1 MLLLCVVTTFLD
13 TIKNCN
19 FQKRKSK
26 RKVLLKAFRDNLF
39 IRVKK
44 LNKGTNILSFTNFKR
59 YKSKKLSNVNTNT
72 IIRRYRRRRLTFTSY
87 RLLLKLRVTTK
98 YASLQ
103 LACTARVPFQPQNF
117 LTSKKQL
124 KGPTLFNFT
133 GKAISNAISKAICKN
148 RSKTQLKTRQQMRPK
163 TIACLKLK
171 PLPNF
176 LRFRRLKLIQ
186 HILYKRYYKILR
198 KRILKKNKLLRERRA
213 ATKKPNLQV
222 TKKPNLQVTKKPNLQ
237 VTKKWVTEKPNLQ
250 VTKKWVTKKF
260 NLQVTKKLNLQ
271 VTKNKHRIRLKARLA
286 RIVITKIRRRRY
298 ARRLK
303 YLRDYL
309 CNKTNVKLNTKLN
322 FKLNTKL
329 TTRFIIKPNSKKLDS
344 KKLDSKKPT
353 KAHTRVYPAKYRL
366 KVTTKLRNNY
376 TKLKLLFSFNTL
388 CVPFKLFS
396 KSKLFKRSTHK
407 QGYRFSFIK
416 QRVSSTLII
425 KPTSVTVKPCLFNN
439 LTKHNVFTP
448 TYFSKKFT
456 RLTSIYTT
464 HGSSFID
471 YKGGLALNNKF
482 SFRGKLYQSSFL
494 IKKKFYSF
502 LKINEYKKHIFDRR
516 KKFLISKVLKLLN
529 THHGRFNSINFFVN
543 SNMRFLKKSQCIN
556 NVPYV
561 TSPEDYIHSVHN
573 KLSEL
578 SSTITYRELHIPR
591 VRFKPGYQRL
601 WRNFRL
607 ALADLVNFRYT
618 YQRQLTRY
626 LIKFS
631 RKLTQNYY
639 SFNENDVTRVV
650 IYTRLIP
657 DEATFNLFHTNNL
670 IFLNNK
676 LLHDSKSFI
685 YKNDFLQLEITNWY
699 YIFSR
704 WLISVTQK
712 RNLRFKTLVFKKSL
726 ASRYSAMKQVK
737 QKSNHT
743 PSWIT
748 TVRYDFADI
757 KPFLEV
763 DFFTLSAFCVY
774 DYNVFTY
781 YSPDDIRTVRFS
793 IYRLYNWKYVN

>member
-13 TIKNCN
+13 TIKNYN

-26 RKVLLKAFRDNLF
+26 RKVLLKAFKDNLF
-39 IRVKK
+39 TRVKK
-44 LNKGTNILSFTNFKR
+44 LNKETNILSFTNFKR
-59 YKSKKLSNVNTNT
+59 YKSKRLSNVNVNT
-72 IIRRYRRRRLTFTSY
+72 IIRRYRRKRPTFTSY
-87 RLLLKLRVTTK
+87 KLLLKLRTTTNRT
-98 YASLQ
+98 SLL
-103 LACTARVPFQPQNF
+103 LACVSRAPLQSQNF
-117 LTSKKQL
+117 LISKKQL
-124 KGPTLFNFT
+124 KRPILFNFT
-133 GKAISNAISKAICKN
+133 CKAFPNAIAKATRKN
-148 RSKTQLKTRQQMRPK
+148 RWKTQLKTRQQTRPK
-163 TIACLKLK
+163 TIACFKLK
-171 PLPNF
+171 PLPKF
-176 LRFRRLKLIQ
+176 LRFRRLKLVQ
-186 HILYKRYYKILR
+186 HILHKRYYKILR
-198 KRILKKNKLLRERRA
+198 KRILRKKKLLDKRRA
-213 ATKKPNLQV
+213 AAKKSSLRV
-222 TKKPNLQVTKKPNLQ
+222 AKKSSLRVAKKSSLR
-237 VTKKWVTEKPNLQ
+237 VAKKSSLRVA
-250 VTKKWVTKKF
+250 
-260 NLQVTKKLNLQ
+260 
-271 VTKNKHRIRLKARLA
+271 KNKHRIRLKARLT

-298 ARRLK
+298 VRRLK
-303 YLRDYL
+303 GLRDYL
-309 CNKTNVKLNTKLN
+309 CSKANMKLNTKLN

-329 TTRFIIKPNSKKLDS
+329 TTRFITKPNSKKSNS
-344 KKLDSKKPT
+344 KKSNSKKSNSKKSNSKKSLRARINVHST
-353 KAHTRVYPAKYRL
+353 KYRL
-366 KVTTKLRNNY
+366 NATAKLKNNY
-376 TKLKLLFSFNTL
+376 TKLKLLFNFNTL
-388 CVPFKLFS
+388 CIPFKLFC
-396 KSKLFKRSTHK
+396 KSKLFKRSAYK
-407 QGYRFSFIK
+407 QNRRFSFIT
-416 QRVSSTLII
+416 QQAGNTLVI
-425 KPTSVTVKPCLFNN
+425 KPIQGILKSWLFNN
-439 LTKHNVFTP
+439 LVKHNVLTS

-456 RLTSIYTT
+456 KLTSIYTT
-464 HGSSFID
+464 HGCSFIN
-471 YKGGLALNNKF
+471 YKGGLVLNNKF
-482 SFRGKLYQSSFL
+482 SFRGKLHQSSFL

-502 LKINEYKKHIFDRR
+502 LKINEYKKYIFDSR
-516 KKFLISKVLKLLN
+516 KKFLISKILKLLN
-529 THHGRFNSINFFVN
+529 THHGKFNSINFFVN
-543 SNMRFLKKSQCIN
+543 SNMRFLKKSKYVN

-561 TSPEDYIHSVHN
+561 TSPEDYIHSTHN

-578 SSTITYRELHIPR
+578 NSTVTYRELHMPR

-631 RKLTQNYY
+631 RKLTQSYY

-670 IFLNNK
+670 IFLNNR
-676 LLHDSKSFI
+676 LLHDPKSFI

-704 WLISVTQK
+704 WLISATQK

-748 TVRYDFADI
+748 TVRHDFADI

-763 DFFTLSAFCVY
+763 DFFTLSAFCIY
-774 DYNVFTY
+774 DYNIFTY

>member
-13 TIKNCN
+13 TIKNYN

-26 RKVLLKAFRDNLF
+26 RKVLLKAFKDNLF
-39 IRVKK
+39 TRVKK
-44 LNKGTNILSFTNFKR
+44 LNKETNILSFTNFKR
-59 YKSKKLSNVNTNT
+59 YKSKRLSNVNVNT
-72 IIRRYRRRRLTFTSY
+72 IIRRYRRKRPTFTSY
-87 RLLLKLRVTTK
+87 KLLLKLRTTTNRT
-98 YASLQ
+98 SLL
-103 LACTARVPFQPQNF
+103 LACVSRAPLQSQNF
-117 LTSKKQL
+117 LISKKQL
-124 KGPTLFNFT
+124 KRPILFNFT
-133 GKAISNAISKAICKN
+133 CKAFPNAIAKATRKN
-148 RSKTQLKTRQQMRPK
+148 RWKTQLKTRQQTRPK
-163 TIACLKLK
+163 TIACFKLK
-171 PLPNF
+171 PLPKF
-176 LRFRRLKLIQ
+176 LRFRRLKLVQ
-186 HILYKRYYKILR
+186 HILHKRYYKILR
-198 KRILKKNKLLRERRA
+198 KRILRKKKLLDKRRA
-213 ATKKPNLQV
+213 AAKKSSLRV
-222 TKKPNLQVTKKPNLQ
+222 AKKSSLRVAKKSSLR
-237 VTKKWVTEKPNLQ
+237 VAKKSSLRVA
-250 VTKKWVTKKF
+250 KKSSLRVA
-260 NLQVTKKLNLQ
+260 
-271 VTKNKHRIRLKARLA
+271 KNKHRIRLKARLT

-298 ARRLK
+298 VRRLK
-303 YLRDYL
+303 GLRDYL
-309 CNKTNVKLNTKLN
+309 CSKANMKLNTKLN

-329 TTRFIIKPNSKKLDS
+329 TTRFITKPNSKKSNS
-344 KKLDSKKPT
+344 KKSNSKKSNSKKSLRARINVHST
-353 KAHTRVYPAKYRL
+353 KYRL
-366 KVTTKLRNNY
+366 NATAKLKNNY
-376 TKLKLLFSFNTL
+376 TKLKLLFNFNTL
-388 CVPFKLFS
+388 CIPFKLFC
-396 KSKLFKRSTHK
+396 KSKLFKRSAYK
-407 QGYRFSFIK
+407 QNRCFSFIT
-416 QRVSSTLII
+416 QQAGNTLVI
-425 KPTSVTVKPCLFNN
+425 KPIQGILKSWLFNN
-439 LTKHNVFTP
+439 LVKHNVLTS

-456 RLTSIYTT
+456 KLTSIYTT
-464 HGSSFID
+464 HGCSFIN
-471 YKGGLALNNKF
+471 YKGGLVLNNKF
-482 SFRGKLYQSSFL
+482 SFRGKLHQSSFL

-502 LKINEYKKHIFDRR
+502 LKINEYKKYIFDSR
-516 KKFLISKVLKLLN
+516 KKFLISKILKLLN
-529 THHGRFNSINFFVN
+529 THHGKFNSINFFVN
-543 SNMRFLKKSQCIN
+543 SNMRFLKKSKCVN

-561 TSPEDYIHSVHN
+561 TSPEDYIHSTHN

-578 SSTITYRELHIPR
+578 NSTVTYRELHMPR

-631 RKLTQNYY
+631 RKLTQSYY

-670 IFLNNK
+670 IFLNNR
-676 LLHDSKSFI
+676 LLHDPKSFI

-704 WLISVTQK
+704 WLISATQK

-748 TVRYDFADI
+748 TVRHDFADI

-763 DFFTLSAFCVY
+763 DFFTLSAFCIY
-774 DYNVFTY
+774 DYNIFTY

>member
-1 MLLLCVVTTFLD
+1 LLLLCVVTTFLD
-13 TIKNCN
+13 TIKNYN

-26 RKVLLKAFRDNLF
+26 RKVLLKAFKDNLF
-39 IRVKK
+39 TRVKK
-44 LNKGTNILSFTNFKR
+44 LNKETNILSFTNFKR
-59 YKSKKLSNVNTNT
+59 YKSKRLSNVNVNT
-72 IIRRYRRRRLTFTSY
+72 IIRRYRRKRPTFTSY
-87 RLLLKLRVTTK
+87 KLLLKLRTTTNRT
-98 YASLQ
+98 SLL
-103 LACTARVPFQPQNF
+103 LACVSRAPLQSQNF
-117 LTSKKQL
+117 LISKKQL
-124 KGPTLFNFT
+124 KRPILFNFT
-133 GKAISNAISKAICKN
+133 CKAFPNAIAKATRKN
-148 RSKTQLKTRQQMRPK
+148 RWKTQLKTRQQTRPK
-163 TIACLKLK
+163 TIACFKLK
-171 PLPNF
+171 PLPKF
-176 LRFRRLKLIQ
+176 LRFRRLKLVQ
-186 HILYKRYYKILR
+186 HILHKRYYKILR
-198 KRILKKNKLLRERRA
+198 KRILRKKKLLDKRRA
-213 ATKKPNLQV
+213 AAKKSSLRV
-222 TKKPNLQVTKKPNLQ
+222 AKKSSLRVAKKSSLR
-237 VTKKWVTEKPNLQ
+237 VAKKSSLRVA
-250 VTKKWVTKKF
+250 KKSSLRVA
-260 NLQVTKKLNLQ
+260 
-271 VTKNKHRIRLKARLA
+271 KNKHRIRLKARLT

-298 ARRLK
+298 VRRLK
-303 YLRDYL
+303 GLRDYL
-309 CNKTNVKLNTKLN
+309 CSKANMKLNTKLN

-329 TTRFIIKPNSKKLDS
+329 TTRFITKPNSKKSNS
-344 KKLDSKKPT
+344 KKSNSKKSNSKKSLRARINVHST
-353 KAHTRVYPAKYRL
+353 KYRL
-366 KVTTKLRNNY
+366 NATAKLKNNY
-376 TKLKLLFSFNTL
+376 TKLKLLFNFNTL
-388 CVPFKLFS
+388 CIPFKLFC
-396 KSKLFKRSTHK
+396 KSKLFKRSAYK
-407 QGYRFSFIK
+407 QNRRFSFIT
-416 QRVSSTLII
+416 QQAGNTLVI
-425 KPTSVTVKPCLFNN
+425 KPIQGILKSWLFNN
-439 LTKHNVFTP
+439 LVKHNVLTS

-456 RLTSIYTT
+456 KLTSIYTT
-464 HGSSFID
+464 HGCSFIN
-471 YKGGLALNNKF
+471 YKGGLVLNNKF
-482 SFRGKLYQSSFL
+482 SFRGKLHQSSFL

-502 LKINEYKKHIFDRR
+502 LKINEYKKYIFDSR
-516 KKFLISKVLKLLN
+516 KKFLISKILKLLN
-529 THHGRFNSINFFVN
+529 THHGKFNSINFFVN
-543 SNMRFLKKSQCIN
+543 SNMRFLKKSKCVN

-561 TSPEDYIHSVHN
+561 TSPEDYIHSTHN

-578 SSTITYRELHIPR
+578 NSTVTYRELHMPR

-631 RKLTQNYY
+631 RKLTQSYY

-670 IFLNNK
+670 IFLNNR
-676 LLHDSKSFI
+676 LLHDPKSFI

-704 WLISVTQK
+704 WLISATQK

-748 TVRYDFADI
+748 TVRHDFADI

-763 DFFTLSAFCVY
+763 DFFTLSAFCIY
-774 DYNVFTY
+774 DYNIFTY

>member
-13 TIKNCN
+13 TIKNYN

-26 RKVLLKAFRDNLF
+26 RKVLLKAFKDNLF
-39 IRVKK
+39 TRVKK
-44 LNKGTNILSFTNFKR
+44 LNKETNILSFTNFKR
-59 YKSKKLSNVNTNT
+59 YKSKRLSNVNVNT
-72 IIRRYRRRRLTFTSY
+72 IIRRYRRKRPTFTSY
-87 RLLLKLRVTTK
+87 KLLLKLRTTTNRT
-98 YASLQ
+98 SLL
-103 LACTARVPFQPQNF
+103 LACVSRAPLQSQNF
-117 LTSKKQL
+117 LISKKQL
-124 KGPTLFNFT
+124 KRPILFNFT
-133 GKAISNAISKAICKN
+133 CKAFPNAIAKATRKN
-148 RSKTQLKTRQQMRPK
+148 RWKTQLKTRQQTRPK
-163 TIACLKLK
+163 TIACFKLK
-171 PLPNF
+171 PLPKF
-176 LRFRRLKLIQ
+176 LRFRRLKLVQ
-186 HILYKRYYKILR
+186 HILHKRYYKILR
-198 KRILKKNKLLRERRA
+198 KRILRKKKLLDKRRA
-213 ATKKPNLQV
+213 AAKKSSLRV
-222 TKKPNLQVTKKPNLQ
+222 AKKSSLRVAKKSSLR
-237 VTKKWVTEKPNLQ
+237 VAKKSSLRVA
-250 VTKKWVTKKF
+250 
-260 NLQVTKKLNLQ
+260 
-271 VTKNKHRIRLKARLA
+271 KNKHRIRLKARLT

-298 ARRLK
+298 VRRLK
-303 YLRDYL
+303 GLRDYL
-309 CNKTNVKLNTKLN
+309 CSKANMKLNTKLN

-329 TTRFIIKPNSKKLDS
+329 TTRFITKPNSKKSNS
-344 KKLDSKKPT
+344 KKSNSKKSNSKKSLRARINVHST
-353 KAHTRVYPAKYRL
+353 KYRL
-366 KVTTKLRNNY
+366 NATAKLKNNY
-376 TKLKLLFSFNTL
+376 TKLKLLFNFNTL
-388 CVPFKLFS
+388 CIPFKLFC
-396 KSKLFKRSTHK
+396 KSKLFKRSAYK
-407 QGYRFSFIK
+407 QNRCFSFIT
-416 QRVSSTLII
+416 QQAGNTLVI
-425 KPTSVTVKPCLFNN
+425 KPIQGILKSWLFNN
-439 LTKHNVFTP
+439 LVKHNVLTS

-456 RLTSIYTT
+456 KLTSIYTT
-464 HGSSFID
+464 HGCSFIN
-471 YKGGLALNNKF
+471 YKGGLVLNNKF
-482 SFRGKLYQSSFL
+482 SFRGKLHQSSFL

-502 LKINEYKKHIFDRR
+502 LKINEYKKYIFDSR
-516 KKFLISKVLKLLN
+516 KKFLISKILKLLN
-529 THHGRFNSINFFVN
+529 THHGKFNSINFFVN
-543 SNMRFLKKSQCIN
+543 SNMRFLKKSKCVN

-561 TSPEDYIHSVHN
+561 TSPEDYIHSTHN

-578 SSTITYRELHIPR
+578 NSTVTYRELHMPR

-631 RKLTQNYY
+631 RKLTQSYY

-670 IFLNNK
+670 IFLNNR
-676 LLHDSKSFI
+676 LLHDPKSFI

-704 WLISVTQK
+704 WLISATQK

-748 TVRYDFADI
+748 TVRHDFADI

-763 DFFTLSAFCVY
+763 DFFTLSAFCIY
-774 DYNVFTY
+774 DYNIFTY

>member
-13 TIKNCN
+13 TIKNYN

-26 RKVLLKAFRDNLF
+26 RKVLLKAFKDNLF
-39 IRVKK
+39 TRVKK
-44 LNKGTNILSFTNFKR
+44 LNKETNILSFTNFKR
-59 YKSKKLSNVNTNT
+59 YKSKRLSNVNVNT
-72 IIRRYRRRRLTFTSY
+72 IIRRYRRKRPTFTSY
-87 RLLLKLRVTTK
+87 KLLLKLRTTTNRT
-98 YASLQ
+98 SLL
-103 LACTARVPFQPQNF
+103 LACVSRAPLQSQNF
-117 LTSKKQL
+117 LISKKQL
-124 KGPTLFNFT
+124 KRPILFNFT
-133 GKAISNAISKAICKN
+133 CKAFPNAIAKATRKN
-148 RSKTQLKTRQQMRPK
+148 RWKTQLKTRQQTRPK
-163 TIACLKLK
+163 TIACFKLK
-171 PLPNF
+171 PLPKF
-176 LRFRRLKLIQ
+176 LRFRRLKLVQ
-186 HILYKRYYKILR
+186 HILHKRYYKILR
-198 KRILKKNKLLRERRA
+198 KRILRKKKLLDKRRA
-213 ATKKPNLQV
+213 AAKKSSLRV
-222 TKKPNLQVTKKPNLQ
+222 AKKSSLRVAKKSSLR
-237 VTKKWVTEKPNLQ
+237 VAKKSSLRVA
-250 VTKKWVTKKF
+250 KKSSLRVA
-260 NLQVTKKLNLQ
+260 
-271 VTKNKHRIRLKARLA
+271 KNKHRIRLKARLT

-298 ARRLK
+298 VRRLK
-303 YLRDYL
+303 GLRDYL
-309 CNKTNVKLNTKLN
+309 CSKANMKLNTKLN

-329 TTRFIIKPNSKKLDS
+329 TTRFITKPNSKKSNS
-344 KKLDSKKPT
+344 KKSNSKKSNSKKSLRARINVHST
-353 KAHTRVYPAKYRL
+353 KYRL
-366 KVTTKLRNNY
+366 NATAKLKNNY
-376 TKLKLLFSFNTL
+376 TKLKLLFNFNTL
-388 CVPFKLFS
+388 CIPFKLFC
-396 KSKLFKRSTHK
+396 KSKLFKRSAYK
-407 QGYRFSFIK
+407 QNRRFSFIT
-416 QRVSSTLII
+416 QQAGNTLVI
-425 KPTSVTVKPCLFNN
+425 KPIQGILKSWLFNN
-439 LTKHNVFTP
+439 LVKHNVLTS

-456 RLTSIYTT
+456 KLTSIYTT
-464 HGSSFID
+464 HGCSFIN
-471 YKGGLALNNKF
+471 YKGGLVLNNKF
-482 SFRGKLYQSSFL
+482 SFRGKLHQSSFL

-502 LKINEYKKHIFDRR
+502 LKINEYKKYIFDSR
-516 KKFLISKVLKLLN
+516 KKFLISKILKLLN
-529 THHGRFNSINFFVN
+529 THHGKFNSINFFVN
-543 SNMRFLKKSQCIN
+543 SNMRFLKKSKCVN

-561 TSPEDYIHSVHN
+561 TSPEDYIHSTHN

-578 SSTITYRELHIPR
+578 NSTVTYRELHMPR

-631 RKLTQNYY
+631 RKLTQSYY

-670 IFLNNK
+670 IFLNNR
-676 LLHDSKSFI
+676 LLHDPKSFI

-704 WLISVTQK
+704 WLISATQK

-748 TVRYDFADI
+748 TVRHDFADI

-763 DFFTLSAFCVY
+763 DFFTLSAFCIY
-774 DYNVFTY
+774 DYNIFTY

>member
-1 MLLLCVVTTFLD
+1 MLLCVVTTFLD
-13 TIKNCN
+13 TIKNYN

-26 RKVLLKAFRDNLF
+26 RKVLLKAFKDNLF
-39 IRVKK
+39 TRVKK
-44 LNKGTNILSFTNFKR
+44 LNKETNILSFTNFKR
-59 YKSKKLSNVNTNT
+59 YKSKRLSNVNVNT
-72 IIRRYRRRRLTFTSY
+72 IIRRYRRKRPTFTSY
-87 RLLLKLRVTTK
+87 KLLLKLRTTTNRT
-98 YASLQ
+98 SLL
-103 LACTARVPFQPQNF
+103 LACVSRAPLQSQNF
-117 LTSKKQL
+117 LISKKQL
-124 KGPTLFNFT
+124 KRPILFNFT
-133 GKAISNAISKAICKN
+133 CKAFPNAIAKATRKN
-148 RSKTQLKTRQQMRPK
+148 RWKTQLKTRQQTRPK
-163 TIACLKLK
+163 TIACFKLK
-171 PLPNF
+171 PLPKF
-176 LRFRRLKLIQ
+176 LRFRRLKLVQ
-186 HILYKRYYKILR
+186 HILHKRYYKILR
-198 KRILKKNKLLRERRA
+198 KRILRKKKLLDKRRA
-213 ATKKPNLQV
+213 AAKKSSLRV
-222 TKKPNLQVTKKPNLQ
+222 AKKSSLRVAKKSSLR
-237 VTKKWVTEKPNLQ
+237 VA
-250 VTKKWVTKKF
+250 
-260 NLQVTKKLNLQ
+260 
-271 VTKNKHRIRLKARLA
+271 KNKHRIRLKARLT

-298 ARRLK
+298 VRRLK
-303 YLRDYL
+303 GLRDYL
-309 CNKTNVKLNTKLN
+309 CSKANMKLNTKLN

-329 TTRFIIKPNSKKLDS
+329 TTRFITKPNSKKSNS
-344 KKLDSKKPT
+344 KKSNSKKSNSKKSLRARINVHST
-353 KAHTRVYPAKYRL
+353 KYRL
-366 KVTTKLRNNY
+366 NATAKLKNNY
-376 TKLKLLFSFNTL
+376 TKLKLLFNFNTL
-388 CVPFKLFS
+388 CIPFKLFC
-396 KSKLFKRSTHK
+396 KSKLFKRSAYK
-407 QGYRFSFIK
+407 QNRRFSFIT
-416 QRVSSTLII
+416 QQAGNTLVI
-425 KPTSVTVKPCLFNN
+425 KPIQGILKSWLFNN
-439 LTKHNVFTP
+439 LVKHNVLTS

-456 RLTSIYTT
+456 KLTSIYTT
-464 HGSSFID
+464 HGCSFIN
-471 YKGGLALNNKF
+471 YKGGLVLNNKF
-482 SFRGKLYQSSFL
+482 SFRGKLHQSSFL

-502 LKINEYKKHIFDRR
+502 LKINEYKKYIFDSR
-516 KKFLISKVLKLLN
+516 KKFLISKILKLLN
-529 THHGRFNSINFFVN
+529 THHGKFNSINFFVN
-543 SNMRFLKKSQCIN
+543 SNMRFLKKSKCVN

-561 TSPEDYIHSVHN
+561 TSPEDYIHSTHN

-578 SSTITYRELHIPR
+578 NSTVTYRELHMPR

-631 RKLTQNYY
+631 RKLTQSYY

-670 IFLNNK
+670 IFLNNR
-676 LLHDSKSFI
+676 LLHDPKSFI

-704 WLISVTQK
+704 WLISATQK

-748 TVRYDFADI
+748 TVRHDFADI

-763 DFFTLSAFCVY
+763 DFFTLSAFCIY
-774 DYNVFTY
+774 DYNIFTY

>member
-13 TIKNCN
+13 TIKNYN

-26 RKVLLKAFRDNLF
+26 RKVLLKAFKDNLF
-39 IRVKK
+39 TRVKK
-44 LNKGTNILSFTNFKR
+44 LNKETNILSFTNFKR
-59 YKSKKLSNVNTNT
+59 YKSKRLSNVNVNT
-72 IIRRYRRRRLTFTSY
+72 LIRRYRRKRPTFTSY
-87 RLLLKLRVTTK
+87 KLLLKLRTTTNRT
-98 YASLQ
+98 SLL
-103 LACTARVPFQPQNF
+103 LACVSRAPLQSQNF
-117 LTSKKQL
+117 LISKKQL
-124 KGPTLFNFT
+124 KRPILFNFT
-133 GKAISNAISKAICKN
+133 CKAFPNAIAKATRKN
-148 RSKTQLKTRQQMRPK
+148 RWKTQLKTRQQTRPK
-163 TIACLKLK
+163 TIACFKLK
-171 PLPNF
+171 PLPKF
-176 LRFRRLKLIQ
+176 LRFRRLKLVQ
-186 HILYKRYYKILR
+186 HILHKRYYKILR
-198 KRILKKNKLLRERRA
+198 KRILRKKKLLDKRRA
-213 ATKKPNLQV
+213 AAKKSSLRV
-222 TKKPNLQVTKKPNLQ
+222 AKKSSLRVA
-237 VTKKWVTEKPNLQ
+237 
-250 VTKKWVTKKF
+250 
-260 NLQVTKKLNLQ
+260 
-271 VTKNKHRIRLKARLA
+271 KNKHRIRLKARLT

-298 ARRLK
+298 VRRLK
-303 YLRDYL
+303 GLRDYL
-309 CNKTNVKLNTKLN
+309 CSKANMKLNTKLN

-329 TTRFIIKPNSKKLDS
+329 TTRFITKPNSKKPN
-344 KKLDSKKPT
+344 SKKPNSKKPNSKKSLRARINVHST
-353 KAHTRVYPAKYRL
+353 KYRL
-366 KVTTKLRNNY
+366 NATAKLKNNY
-376 TKLKLLFSFNTL
+376 TKLKLLFNFNTL
-388 CVPFKLFS
+388 CIPFKLFC
-396 KSKLFKRSTHK
+396 KSKLFKRSAYK
-407 QGYRFSFIK
+407 QNRRFSFIT
-416 QRVSSTLII
+416 QQAGNTLVI
-425 KPTSVTVKPCLFNN
+425 KPIQGILKSWLFNN
-439 LTKHNVFTP
+439 LVKHNVLTS

-456 RLTSIYTT
+456 KLTSIYTT
-464 HGSSFID
+464 HGCSFIN
-471 YKGGLALNNKF
+471 YKGGLVLNNKF
-482 SFRGKLYQSSFL
+482 SFRGKLHQSSFL

-502 LKINEYKKHIFDRR
+502 LKINEYKKYIFDSR
-516 KKFLISKVLKLLN
+516 KKFLISKILKLLN
-529 THHGRFNSINFFVN
+529 THHGKFNSINFFVN
-543 SNMRFLKKSQCIN
+543 SNMRFLKKSKCVN

-561 TSPEDYIHSVHN
+561 TSPEDYIHSTHN

-578 SSTITYRELHIPR
+578 NSTVTYRELHMPR

-631 RKLTQNYY
+631 RKLTQSYY

-670 IFLNNK
+670 IFLNNR
-676 LLHDSKSFI
+676 LLHDPKSFI

-704 WLISVTQK
+704 WLISATQK

-748 TVRYDFADI
+748 TVRHDFADI

-763 DFFTLSAFCVY
+763 DFFTLSAFCIY
-774 DYNVFTY
+774 DYNIFTY

>member
-13 TIKNCN
+13 TIKNYN

-26 RKVLLKAFRDNLF
+26 RKVLLKAFKDNLF
-39 IRVKK
+39 TRVKK
-44 LNKGTNILSFTNFKR
+44 LNKETNILSFTNFKR
-59 YKSKKLSNVNTNT
+59 YKSKRLSNVNVNT
-72 IIRRYRRRRLTFTSY
+72 IIRRYRRKRPTFTSY
-87 RLLLKLRVTTK
+87 KLLLKLRTTTNRT
-98 YASLQ
+98 SLL
-103 LACTARVPFQPQNF
+103 LACVSRAPLQSQNF
-117 LTSKKQL
+117 LISKKQL
-124 KGPTLFNFT
+124 KRPILFNFT
-133 GKAISNAISKAICKN
+133 CKAFPNAIAKATRKN
-148 RSKTQLKTRQQMRPK
+148 RWKTQLKTRQQTRPK
-163 TIACLKLK
+163 TIACFKLK
-171 PLPNF
+171 PLPKF
-176 LRFRRLKLIQ
+176 LRFRRLKLVQ
-186 HILYKRYYKILR
+186 HILHKRYYKILR
-198 KRILKKNKLLRERRA
+198 KRILRKKKLLDKRRA
-213 ATKKPNLQV
+213 AAKKSSLRV
-222 TKKPNLQVTKKPNLQ
+222 AKKSSLRVA
-237 VTKKWVTEKPNLQ
+237 
-250 VTKKWVTKKF
+250 
-260 NLQVTKKLNLQ
+260 
-271 VTKNKHRIRLKARLA
+271 KNKHRIRLKARLT

-298 ARRLK
+298 VRRLK
-303 YLRDYL
+303 GLRDYL
-309 CNKTNVKLNTKLN
+309 CSKANMKLNTKLN

-329 TTRFIIKPNSKKLDS
+329 TTRFITKPNSKKPNS
-344 KKLDSKKPT
+344 KKSNSKKSLRARINVHST
-353 KAHTRVYPAKYRL
+353 KYRL
-366 KVTTKLRNNY
+366 NATAKLKNNY
-376 TKLKLLFSFNTL
+376 TKLKLLFNFNTL
-388 CVPFKLFS
+388 CIPFKLFC
-396 KSKLFKRSTHK
+396 KSKLFKRSAYK
-407 QGYRFSFIK
+407 QNRRFSFIT
-416 QRVSSTLII
+416 QQAGNTLVI
-425 KPTSVTVKPCLFNN
+425 KPIQGILKSWLFNN
-439 LTKHNVFTP
+439 LVKHNVLTS

-456 RLTSIYTT
+456 KLTSIYTT
-464 HGSSFID
+464 HGCSFIN
-471 YKGGLALNNKF
+471 YKGGLVLNNKF
-482 SFRGKLYQSSFL
+482 SFRGKLHQSSFL

-502 LKINEYKKHIFDRR
+502 LKINEYKKYIFDSR
-516 KKFLISKVLKLLN
+516 KKFLISKILKLLN
-529 THHGRFNSINFFVN
+529 THHGKFNSINFFVN
-543 SNMRFLKKSQCIN
+543 SNMRFLKKSKYVN

-561 TSPEDYIHSVHN
+561 TSPEDYIHSTHN

-578 SSTITYRELHIPR
+578 NSTVTYRELHMPR

-631 RKLTQNYY
+631 RKLTQSYY

-670 IFLNNK
+670 IFLNNR
-676 LLHDSKSFI
+676 LLHDPKSFI

-704 WLISVTQK
+704 WLISATQK

-748 TVRYDFADI
+748 TVRHDFADI

-763 DFFTLSAFCVY
+763 DFFTLSAFCIY
-774 DYNVFTY
+774 DYNIFTY

>member
-1 MLLLCVVTTFLD
+1 M
-13 TIKNCN
+13 
-19 FQKRKSK
+19 
-26 RKVLLKAFRDNLF
+26 
-39 IRVKK
+39 
-44 LNKGTNILSFTNFKR
+44 
-59 YKSKKLSNVNTNT
+59 
-72 IIRRYRRRRLTFTSY
+72 
-87 RLLLKLRVTTK
+87 
-98 YASLQ
+98 
-103 LACTARVPFQPQNF
+103 
-117 LTSKKQL
+117 
-124 KGPTLFNFT
+124 
-133 GKAISNAISKAICKN
+133 
-148 RSKTQLKTRQQMRPK
+148 
-163 TIACLKLK
+163 
-171 PLPNF
+171 
-176 LRFRRLKLIQ
+176 
-186 HILYKRYYKILR
+186 
-198 KRILKKNKLLRERRA
+198 
-213 ATKKPNLQV
+213 
-222 TKKPNLQVTKKPNLQ
+222 
-237 VTKKWVTEKPNLQ
+237 
-250 VTKKWVTKKF
+250 
-260 NLQVTKKLNLQ
+260 
-271 VTKNKHRIRLKARLA
+271 
-286 RIVITKIRRRRY
+286 
-298 ARRLK
+298 
-303 YLRDYL
+303 
-309 CNKTNVKLNTKLN
+309 KLNTKLN

-329 TTRFIIKPNSKKLDS
+329 TTRFIIKPNS

-425 KPTSVTVKPCLFNN
+425 KPTSATVKPCLFNN

>member
-13 TIKNCN
+13 TIKNYN

-26 RKVLLKAFRDNLF
+26 RKVLLKAFKDNLF
-39 IRVKK
+39 TRVKK
-44 LNKGTNILSFTNFKR
+44 LNKETNILSFTNFKR
-59 YKSKKLSNVNTNT
+59 YKSKRLSNVNVNT
-72 IIRRYRRRRLTFTSY
+72 IIRRYRRKRPTFTSY
-87 RLLLKLRVTTK
+87 KLLLKLRTTTNRT
-98 YASLQ
+98 SLL
-103 LACTARVPFQPQNF
+103 LACVSRAPLQSQNF
-117 LTSKKQL
+117 LISKKQL
-124 KGPTLFNFT
+124 KRPILFNFT
-133 GKAISNAISKAICKN
+133 CKAFPNAIAKATRKN
-148 RSKTQLKTRQQMRPK
+148 RWKTQLKTRQQTRPK
-163 TIACLKLK
+163 TIACFKLK
-171 PLPNF
+171 PLPKF
-176 LRFRRLKLIQ
+176 LRFRRLKLVQ
-186 HILYKRYYKILR
+186 HILHKRYYKILR
-198 KRILKKNKLLRERRA
+198 KRILRKKKLLDKRRA
-213 ATKKPNLQV
+213 AAKKSSLRV
-222 TKKPNLQVTKKPNLQ
+222 A
-237 VTKKWVTEKPNLQ
+237 
-250 VTKKWVTKKF
+250 
-260 NLQVTKKLNLQ
+260 
-271 VTKNKHRIRLKARLA
+271 KNKHRIRLKARLT

-298 ARRLK
+298 VRRLK
-303 YLRDYL
+303 GLRDYL
-309 CNKTNVKLNTKLN
+309 CSKANMKLNTKLN

-329 TTRFIIKPNSKKLDS
+329 TTRFITKPNSKKPNS
-344 KKLDSKKPT
+344 KKSNSKKSLRARINVHST
-353 KAHTRVYPAKYRL
+353 KYRL
-366 KVTTKLRNNY
+366 NATAKLKNNY
-376 TKLKLLFSFNTL
+376 TKLKLLFNFNTL
-388 CVPFKLFS
+388 CIPFKLFC
-396 KSKLFKRSTHK
+396 KSKLFKRSAYK
-407 QGYRFSFIK
+407 QNRRFSFIT
-416 QRVSSTLII
+416 QQAGNTLVI
-425 KPTSVTVKPCLFNN
+425 KPIQGILKSWLFNN
-439 LTKHNVFTP
+439 LVKHNVLTS

-456 RLTSIYTT
+456 KLTSIYTT
-464 HGSSFID
+464 HGCSFIN
-471 YKGGLALNNKF
+471 YKGGLVLNNKF
-482 SFRGKLYQSSFL
+482 SFRGKLHQSSFL

-502 LKINEYKKHIFDRR
+502 LKINEYKKYIFDSR
-516 KKFLISKVLKLLN
+516 KKFLISKILKLLN
-529 THHGRFNSINFFVN
+529 THHGKFNSINFFVN
-543 SNMRFLKKSQCIN
+543 SNMRFLKKSKYVN

-561 TSPEDYIHSVHN
+561 TSPEDYIHSTHN

-578 SSTITYRELHIPR
+578 NSTVTYRELHMPR

-631 RKLTQNYY
+631 RKLTQSYY

-670 IFLNNK
+670 IFLNNR
-676 LLHDSKSFI
+676 LLHDPKSFI

-704 WLISVTQK
+704 WLISATQK

-748 TVRYDFADI
+748 TVRHDFADI

-763 DFFTLSAFCVY
+763 DFFTLSAFCIY
-774 DYNVFTY
+774 DYNIFTY

>member
-13 TIKNCN
+13 TIKNYN

-26 RKVLLKAFRDNLF
+26 RKVLLKAFKDNLF
-39 IRVKK
+39 TRVKK
-44 LNKGTNILSFTNFKR
+44 LNKETNILSFTNFKR
-59 YKSKKLSNVNTNT
+59 YKSKRLSNVNVNT
-72 IIRRYRRRRLTFTSY
+72 IIRRYRRKRPTFTSY
-87 RLLLKLRVTTK
+87 KLLLKLRTTTNRT
-98 YASLQ
+98 SLL
-103 LACTARVPFQPQNF
+103 LACVSRAPLQSQNF
-117 LTSKKQL
+117 LISKKQL
-124 KGPTLFNFT
+124 KRPILFNFT
-133 GKAISNAISKAICKN
+133 CKAFPNAIAKATRKN
-148 RSKTQLKTRQQMRPK
+148 RWKTQLKTRQQTRPK
-163 TIACLKLK
+163 TIACFKLK
-171 PLPNF
+171 PLPKF
-176 LRFRRLKLIQ
+176 LRFRRLKLVQ
-186 HILYKRYYKILR
+186 HILHKRYYKILR
-198 KRILKKNKLLRERRA
+198 KRILRKKKLLDKRRA
-213 ATKKPNLQV
+213 AAKKSSLRV
-222 TKKPNLQVTKKPNLQ
+222 AKKSSLRVA
-237 VTKKWVTEKPNLQ
+237 
-250 VTKKWVTKKF
+250 
-260 NLQVTKKLNLQ
+260 
-271 VTKNKHRIRLKARLA
+271 KNKHRIRLKARLT

-298 ARRLK
+298 VRRLK
-303 YLRDYL
+303 GLRDYL
-309 CNKTNVKLNTKLN
+309 CSKANMKLNTKLN

-329 TTRFIIKPNSKKLDS
+329 TTRFITKPNSKKPN
-344 KKLDSKKPT
+344 SKKPNSKKPNSKKPNSKKSLRARINVHST
-353 KAHTRVYPAKYRL
+353 KYRL
-366 KVTTKLRNNY
+366 NATAKLKNNY
-376 TKLKLLFSFNTL
+376 TKLKLLFNFNTL
-388 CVPFKLFS
+388 CIPFKLFC
-396 KSKLFKRSTHK
+396 KSKLFKRSAYK
-407 QGYRFSFIK
+407 QNRRFSFIT
-416 QRVSSTLII
+416 QQAGNTLVI
-425 KPTSVTVKPCLFNN
+425 KPIQGILKSWLFNN
-439 LTKHNVFTP
+439 LVKHNVLTS

-456 RLTSIYTT
+456 KLTSIYTT
-464 HGSSFID
+464 HGCSFIN
-471 YKGGLALNNKF
+471 YKGGLVLNNKF
-482 SFRGKLYQSSFL
+482 SFRGKLHQSSFL

-502 LKINEYKKHIFDRR
+502 LKINEYKKYIFDSR
-516 KKFLISKVLKLLN
+516 KKFLISKILKLLN
-529 THHGRFNSINFFVN
+529 THHGKFNSINFFVN
-543 SNMRFLKKSQCIN
+543 SNMRFLKKSKYVN
-556 NVPYV
+556 NVPYF
-561 TSPEDYIHSVHN
+561 TSPEDYIHSTHN

-578 SSTITYRELHIPR
+578 NSTVTYRELHMPR

-631 RKLTQNYY
+631 RKLTQSYY

-670 IFLNNK
+670 IFLNNR
-676 LLHDSKSFI
+676 LLHDPKSFI

-704 WLISVTQK
+704 WLISATQK

-748 TVRYDFADI
+748 TVRHDFADI

-763 DFFTLSAFCVY
+763 DFFTLSAFCIY
-774 DYNVFTY
+774 DYNIFTY

>member
-13 TIKNCN
+13 TIKNYN

-26 RKVLLKAFRDNLF
+26 RKVLLKAFKDNLF
-39 IRVKK
+39 TRVKK
-44 LNKGTNILSFTNFKR
+44 LNKETNILSFTNFKR
-59 YKSKKLSNVNTNT
+59 YKSKRLSNVNVNT
-72 IIRRYRRRRLTFTSY
+72 IIRRYRRKRPTFTSY
-87 RLLLKLRVTTK
+87 KLLLKLRTTTNRT
-98 YASLQ
+98 SLL
-103 LACTARVPFQPQNF
+103 LACVSRAPLQSQNF
-117 LTSKKQL
+117 LISKKQL
-124 KGPTLFNFT
+124 KRPILFNFT
-133 GKAISNAISKAICKN
+133 CKAFPNAIAKATRKN
-148 RSKTQLKTRQQMRPK
+148 RWKTQLKTRQQTRPK
-163 TIACLKLK
+163 TIACFKLK
-171 PLPNF
+171 PLPKF
-176 LRFRRLKLIQ
+176 LRFRRLKLVQ
-186 HILYKRYYKILR
+186 HILHKRYYKILR
-198 KRILKKNKLLRERRA
+198 KRILRKKKLLDKRRA
-213 ATKKPNLQV
+213 AAKKSSLRV
-222 TKKPNLQVTKKPNLQ
+222 AKKSSLRVAKKSSLR
-237 VTKKWVTEKPNLQ
+237 VAKKSSLRVA
-250 VTKKWVTKKF
+250 
-260 NLQVTKKLNLQ
+260 
-271 VTKNKHRIRLKARLA
+271 KNKHRIRLKARLT

-298 ARRLK
+298 VRRLK
-303 YLRDYL
+303 GLRDYL
-309 CNKTNVKLNTKLN
+309 CSKANMKLNTKLN

-329 TTRFIIKPNSKKLDS
+329 TTRFITKPNSKKSNS
-344 KKLDSKKPT
+344 KKSLRARINVHST
-353 KAHTRVYPAKYRL
+353 KYRL
-366 KVTTKLRNNY
+366 NATAKLKNNY
-376 TKLKLLFSFNTL
+376 TKLKLLFNFNTL
-388 CVPFKLFS
+388 CIPFKLFC
-396 KSKLFKRSTHK
+396 KSKLFKRSAYK
-407 QGYRFSFIK
+407 QNRRFSFIT
-416 QRVSSTLII
+416 QQAGNTLVI
-425 KPTSVTVKPCLFNN
+425 KPIQGILKSWLFNN
-439 LTKHNVFTP
+439 LVKHNVLTS

-456 RLTSIYTT
+456 KLTSIYTT
-464 HGSSFID
+464 HGCSFIN
-471 YKGGLALNNKF
+471 YKGGLVLNNKF
-482 SFRGKLYQSSFL
+482 SFRGKLHQSSFL

-502 LKINEYKKHIFDRR
+502 LKINEYKKYIFDSR
-516 KKFLISKVLKLLN
+516 KKFLISKILKLLN
-529 THHGRFNSINFFVN
+529 THHGKFNSINFFVN
-543 SNMRFLKKSQCIN
+543 SNMRFLKKSKCVN

-561 TSPEDYIHSVHN
+561 TSPEDYIHSTHN

-578 SSTITYRELHIPR
+578 NSTVTYRELHMPR

-631 RKLTQNYY
+631 RKLTQSYY

-670 IFLNNK
+670 IFLNNR
-676 LLHDSKSFI
+676 LLHDPKSFI

-704 WLISVTQK
+704 WLISATQK

-748 TVRYDFADI
+748 TVRHDFADI

-763 DFFTLSAFCVY
+763 DFFTLSAFCIY
-774 DYNVFTY
+774 DYNIFTY

>member
-1 MLLLCVVTTFLD
+1 MLLCVVTTFLD
-13 TIKNCN
+13 TIKNYN

-26 RKVLLKAFRDNLF
+26 RKVLLKAFKDNLF
-39 IRVKK
+39 TRVKK
-44 LNKGTNILSFTNFKR
+44 LNKETNILSFTNFKR
-59 YKSKKLSNVNTNT
+59 YKSKRLSNVNVNT
-72 IIRRYRRRRLTFTSY
+72 IIRRYRRKRPTFTSY
-87 RLLLKLRVTTK
+87 KLLLKLRTTTNRT
-98 YASLQ
+98 SLL
-103 LACTARVPFQPQNF
+103 LACVSRAPLQSQNF
-117 LTSKKQL
+117 LISKKQL
-124 KGPTLFNFT
+124 KRPILFNFT
-133 GKAISNAISKAICKN
+133 CKAFPNAIAKATRKN
-148 RSKTQLKTRQQMRPK
+148 RWKTQLKTRQQTRPK
-163 TIACLKLK
+163 TIACFKLK
-171 PLPNF
+171 PLPKF
-176 LRFRRLKLIQ
+176 LRFRRLKLVQ
-186 HILYKRYYKILR
+186 HILHKRYYKILR
-198 KRILKKNKLLRERRA
+198 KRILRKKKLLDKRRA
-213 ATKKPNLQV
+213 AAKKSSLRV
-222 TKKPNLQVTKKPNLQ
+222 AKKSSLRVA
-237 VTKKWVTEKPNLQ
+237 
-250 VTKKWVTKKF
+250 
-260 NLQVTKKLNLQ
+260 
-271 VTKNKHRIRLKARLA
+271 KNKHRIRLKARLT

-298 ARRLK
+298 VRRLK
-303 YLRDYL
+303 GLRDYL
-309 CNKTNVKLNTKLN
+309 CSKANMKLNTKLN

-329 TTRFIIKPNSKKLDS
+329 TTRFITKPNSKKSNS
-344 KKLDSKKPT
+344 KKSNSKKSNSKKSLRARINVHST
-353 KAHTRVYPAKYRL
+353 KYRL
-366 KVTTKLRNNY
+366 NATAKLKNNY
-376 TKLKLLFSFNTL
+376 TKLKLLFNFNTL
-388 CVPFKLFS
+388 CIPFKLFC
-396 KSKLFKRSTHK
+396 KSKLFKRSAYK
-407 QGYRFSFIK
+407 QNRCFSFIT
-416 QRVSSTLII
+416 QQAGNTLVI
-425 KPTSVTVKPCLFNN
+425 KPIQGILKSWLFNN
-439 LTKHNVFTP
+439 LVKHNVLTS

-456 RLTSIYTT
+456 KLTSIYTT
-464 HGSSFID
+464 HGCSFIN
-471 YKGGLALNNKF
+471 YKGGLVLNNKF
-482 SFRGKLYQSSFL
+482 SFRGKLHQSSFL

-502 LKINEYKKHIFDRR
+502 LKINEYKKYIFDSR
-516 KKFLISKVLKLLN
+516 KKFLISKILKLLN
-529 THHGRFNSINFFVN
+529 THHGKFNSINFFVN
-543 SNMRFLKKSQCIN
+543 SNMRFLKKSKCVN

-561 TSPEDYIHSVHN
+561 TSPEDYIHSTHN

-578 SSTITYRELHIPR
+578 NSTVTYRELHMPR

-631 RKLTQNYY
+631 RKLTQSYY

-670 IFLNNK
+670 IFLNNR
-676 LLHDSKSFI
+676 LLHDPKSFI

-704 WLISVTQK
+704 WLISATQK

-748 TVRYDFADI
+748 TVRHDFADI

-763 DFFTLSAFCVY
+763 DFFTLSAFCIY
-774 DYNVFTY
+774 DYNIFTY

>member
-13 TIKNCN
+13 TIKNYN

-26 RKVLLKAFRDNLF
+26 RKVLLKAFKDNLF
-39 IRVKK
+39 TRVKK
-44 LNKGTNILSFTNFKR
+44 LNKETNILSFTNFKR
-59 YKSKKLSNVNTNT
+59 YKSKRLSNVNVNT
-72 IIRRYRRRRLTFTSY
+72 IIRRYRRKRPTFTSY
-87 RLLLKLRVTTK
+87 KLLLKLRTTTNRT
-98 YASLQ
+98 SLL
-103 LACTARVPFQPQNF
+103 LACVSRAPLQSQNF
-117 LTSKKQL
+117 LISKKQL
-124 KGPTLFNFT
+124 KRPILFNFT
-133 GKAISNAISKAICKN
+133 CKAFPNAIAKATRKN
-148 RSKTQLKTRQQMRPK
+148 RWKTQLKTRQQTRPK
-163 TIACLKLK
+163 TIACFKLK
-171 PLPNF
+171 PLPKF
-176 LRFRRLKLIQ
+176 LRFRRLKLVQ
-186 HILYKRYYKILR
+186 HILHKRYYKILR
-198 KRILKKNKLLRERRA
+198 KRILRKKKLLDKRRA
-213 ATKKPNLQV
+213 AAKKSSLRV
-222 TKKPNLQVTKKPNLQ
+222 AKKSSLRVA
-237 VTKKWVTEKPNLQ
+237 
-250 VTKKWVTKKF
+250 
-260 NLQVTKKLNLQ
+260 
-271 VTKNKHRIRLKARLA
+271 KNKHRIRLKARLT

-298 ARRLK
+298 VRRLK
-303 YLRDYL
+303 GLRDYL
-309 CNKTNVKLNTKLN
+309 CSKANMKLNTKLN

-329 TTRFIIKPNSKKLDS
+329 TTRFITKPNSKKPNS
-344 KKLDSKKPT
+344 KKSNSKKSLRARINVHST
-353 KAHTRVYPAKYRL
+353 KYRL
-366 KVTTKLRNNY
+366 NATAKLKNNY
-376 TKLKLLFSFNTL
+376 TKLKLLFNFNTL
-388 CVPFKLFS
+388 CIPFKLFC
-396 KSKLFKRSTHK
+396 KSKLFKRSAYK
-407 QGYRFSFIK
+407 QNRCFSFIT
-416 QRVSSTLII
+416 QQAGNTLVI
-425 KPTSVTVKPCLFNN
+425 KPIQGILKSWLFNN
-439 LTKHNVFTP
+439 LVKHNVLTS

-456 RLTSIYTT
+456 KLTSIYTT
-464 HGSSFID
+464 HGCSFIN
-471 YKGGLALNNKF
+471 YKGGLVLNNKF
-482 SFRGKLYQSSFL
+482 SFRGKLHQSSFL

-502 LKINEYKKHIFDRR
+502 LKINEYKKYIFDSR
-516 KKFLISKVLKLLN
+516 KKFLISKILKLLN
-529 THHGRFNSINFFVN
+529 THHGKFNSINFFVN
-543 SNMRFLKKSQCIN
+543 SNMRFLKKSKCVN

-561 TSPEDYIHSVHN
+561 TSPEDYIHSTHN

-578 SSTITYRELHIPR
+578 NSTVTYRELHMPR

-631 RKLTQNYY
+631 RKLTQSYY

-670 IFLNNK
+670 IFLNNR
-676 LLHDSKSFI
+676 LLHDPKSFI

-704 WLISVTQK
+704 WLISATQK

-748 TVRYDFADI
+748 TVRHDFADI

-763 DFFTLSAFCVY
+763 DFFTLSAFCIY
-774 DYNVFTY
+774 DYNIFTY

>member
-1 MLLLCVVTTFLD
+1 MLLCVVTTFLD
-13 TIKNCN
+13 TIKNYN

-26 RKVLLKAFRDNLF
+26 RKVLLKAFKDNLF
-39 IRVKK
+39 TRVKK
-44 LNKGTNILSFTNFKR
+44 LNKETNILSFTNFKR
-59 YKSKKLSNVNTNT
+59 YKSKRLSNVNVNT
-72 IIRRYRRRRLTFTSY
+72 IIRRYRRKRPTFTSY
-87 RLLLKLRVTTK
+87 KLLLKLRTTTNRT
-98 YASLQ
+98 SLL
-103 LACTARVPFQPQNF
+103 LACVSRAPLQSQNF
-117 LTSKKQL
+117 LISKKQL
-124 KGPTLFNFT
+124 KRPILFNFT
-133 GKAISNAISKAICKN
+133 CKAFPNAIAKATRKN
-148 RSKTQLKTRQQMRPK
+148 RWKTQLKTRQQTRPK
-163 TIACLKLK
+163 TIACFKLK
-171 PLPNF
+171 PLPKF
-176 LRFRRLKLIQ
+176 LRFRRLKLVQ
-186 HILYKRYYKILR
+186 HILHKRYYKILR
-198 KRILKKNKLLRERRA
+198 KRILRKKKLLDKRRA
-213 ATKKPNLQV
+213 AAKKSSLRV
-222 TKKPNLQVTKKPNLQ
+222 AKKSSLRVA
-237 VTKKWVTEKPNLQ
+237 
-250 VTKKWVTKKF
+250 
-260 NLQVTKKLNLQ
+260 
-271 VTKNKHRIRLKARLA
+271 KNKHRIRLKARLT

-298 ARRLK
+298 VRRLK
-303 YLRDYL
+303 GLRDYL
-309 CNKTNVKLNTKLN
+309 CSKANMKLNTKLN

-329 TTRFIIKPNSKKLDS
+329 TTRFITKPNSKKPNS
-344 KKLDSKKPT
+344 KKSNSKKSNSKKSNSKKSLRARINVHST
-353 KAHTRVYPAKYRL
+353 KYRL
-366 KVTTKLRNNY
+366 NATAKLKNNY
-376 TKLKLLFSFNTL
+376 TKLKLLFNFNTL
-388 CVPFKLFS
+388 CIPFKLFC
-396 KSKLFKRSTHK
+396 KSKLFKRSAYK
-407 QGYRFSFIK
+407 QNRRFSFIT
-416 QRVSSTLII
+416 QQAGNTLVI
-425 KPTSVTVKPCLFNN
+425 KPIQGILKSWLFNN
-439 LTKHNVFTP
+439 LVKHNVLTS

-456 RLTSIYTT
+456 KLTSIYTT
-464 HGSSFID
+464 HGCSFIN
-471 YKGGLALNNKF
+471 YKGGLVLNNKF
-482 SFRGKLYQSSFL
+482 SFRGKLHQSSFL

-502 LKINEYKKHIFDRR
+502 LKINEYKKYIFDSR
-516 KKFLISKVLKLLN
+516 KKFLISKILKLLN
-529 THHGRFNSINFFVN
+529 THHGKFNSINFFVN
-543 SNMRFLKKSQCIN
+543 SNMRFLKKSKYVN

-561 TSPEDYIHSVHN
+561 TSPEDYIHSTHN

-578 SSTITYRELHIPR
+578 NSTVTYRELHMPR

-631 RKLTQNYY
+631 RKLTQSYY

-670 IFLNNK
+670 IFLNNR
-676 LLHDSKSFI
+676 LLHDPKSFI

-704 WLISVTQK
+704 WLISATQK

-748 TVRYDFADI
+748 TVRHDFADI

-763 DFFTLSAFCVY
+763 DFFTLSAFCIY
-774 DYNVFTY
+774 DYNIFTY

>member
-13 TIKNCN
+13 TIKNYN

-26 RKVLLKAFRDNLF
+26 RKVLLKAFKDNLF
-39 IRVKK
+39 TRVKK
-44 LNKGTNILSFTNFKR
+44 LNKETNILSFTNFKR
-59 YKSKKLSNVNTNT
+59 YKSKRLSNVNVNT
-72 IIRRYRRRRLTFTSY
+72 IIRRYRRKRPTFTSY
-87 RLLLKLRVTTK
+87 KLLLKLRTTTNRT
-98 YASLQ
+98 SLL
-103 LACTARVPFQPQNF
+103 LACVSRAPLQSQNF
-117 LTSKKQL
+117 LISKKQL
-124 KGPTLFNFT
+124 KRPILFNFT
-133 GKAISNAISKAICKN
+133 CKAFPNAIAKATRKN
-148 RSKTQLKTRQQMRPK
+148 RWKTQLKTRQQTRPK
-163 TIACLKLK
+163 TIACFKLK
-171 PLPNF
+171 PLPKF
-176 LRFRRLKLIQ
+176 LRFRRLKLVQ
-186 HILYKRYYKILR
+186 HILHKRYYKILR
-198 KRILKKNKLLRERRA
+198 KRILRKKKLLDKRRA
-213 ATKKPNLQV
+213 AAKKSSLRV
-222 TKKPNLQVTKKPNLQ
+222 AKKSSLRVA
-237 VTKKWVTEKPNLQ
+237 
-250 VTKKWVTKKF
+250 
-260 NLQVTKKLNLQ
+260 
-271 VTKNKHRIRLKARLA
+271 KNKHRIRLKARLT

-298 ARRLK
+298 VRRLK
-303 YLRDYL
+303 GLRDYL
-309 CNKTNVKLNTKLN
+309 CSKANMKLNTKLN

-329 TTRFIIKPNSKKLDS
+329 TTRFITKPNSKKSNS
-344 KKLDSKKPT
+344 KKSNSKKSLRARINVHST
-353 KAHTRVYPAKYRL
+353 KYRL
-366 KVTTKLRNNY
+366 NATAKLKNNY
-376 TKLKLLFSFNTL
+376 TKLKLLFNFNTL
-388 CVPFKLFS
+388 CIPFKLFC
-396 KSKLFKRSTHK
+396 KSKLFKRSAYK
-407 QGYRFSFIK
+407 QNRCFSFIT
-416 QRVSSTLII
+416 QQAGNTLVI
-425 KPTSVTVKPCLFNN
+425 KPIQGILKSWLFNN
-439 LTKHNVFTP
+439 LVKHNVLTS

-456 RLTSIYTT
+456 KLTSIYTT
-464 HGSSFID
+464 HGCSFIN
-471 YKGGLALNNKF
+471 YKGGLVLNNKF
-482 SFRGKLYQSSFL
+482 SFRGKLHQSSFL

-502 LKINEYKKHIFDRR
+502 LKINEYKKYIFDSR
-516 KKFLISKVLKLLN
+516 KKFLISKILKLLN
-529 THHGRFNSINFFVN
+529 THHGKFNSINFFVN
-543 SNMRFLKKSQCIN
+543 SNMRFLKKSKCVN

-561 TSPEDYIHSVHN
+561 TSPEDYIHSTHN

-578 SSTITYRELHIPR
+578 NSTVTYRELHMPR

-631 RKLTQNYY
+631 RKLTQSYY

-670 IFLNNK
+670 IFLNNR
-676 LLHDSKSFI
+676 LLHDPKSFI

-704 WLISVTQK
+704 WLISATQK

-748 TVRYDFADI
+748 TVRHDFADI

-763 DFFTLSAFCVY
+763 DFFTLSAFCIY
-774 DYNVFTY
+774 DYNIFTY

>member
-13 TIKNCN
+13 TIKNYN

-26 RKVLLKAFRDNLF
+26 RKVLLKAFKDNLF
-39 IRVKK
+39 TRVKK
-44 LNKGTNILSFTNFKR
+44 LNKETNILSFTNFKR
-59 YKSKKLSNVNTNT
+59 YKSKRLSNVNVNT
-72 IIRRYRRRRLTFTSY
+72 IIRRYRRKRPTFTSY
-87 RLLLKLRVTTK
+87 KLLLKLRTTTNRT
-98 YASLQ
+98 SLL
-103 LACTARVPFQPQNF
+103 LACVSRAPLQSQNF
-117 LTSKKQL
+117 LISKKQL
-124 KGPTLFNFT
+124 KRPILFNFT
-133 GKAISNAISKAICKN
+133 CKAFPNAIAKATRKN
-148 RSKTQLKTRQQMRPK
+148 RWKTQLKTRQQTRPK
-163 TIACLKLK
+163 TIACFKLK
-171 PLPNF
+171 PLPKF
-176 LRFRRLKLIQ
+176 LRFRRLKLVQ
-186 HILYKRYYKILR
+186 HILHKRYYKILR
-198 KRILKKNKLLRERRA
+198 KRILRKKKLLDKRRA
-213 ATKKPNLQV
+213 AAKKSSLRV
-222 TKKPNLQVTKKPNLQ
+222 AKKSSLRVAKKSSLR
-237 VTKKWVTEKPNLQ
+237 VAKKSSLRVA
-250 VTKKWVTKKF
+250 KKSSLRVAKKSS
-260 NLQVTKKLNLQ
+260 LRVA
-271 VTKNKHRIRLKARLA
+271 KNKHRIRLKARLT

-298 ARRLK
+298 VRRLK
-303 YLRDYL
+303 GLRDYL
-309 CNKTNVKLNTKLN
+309 CSKANMKLNTKLN

-329 TTRFIIKPNSKKLDS
+329 TTRFITKPNSKKPNS
-344 KKLDSKKPT
+344 KKSNSKKSNSKKSLRARINVHST
-353 KAHTRVYPAKYRL
+353 KYRL
-366 KVTTKLRNNY
+366 NATAKLKNNY
-376 TKLKLLFSFNTL
+376 TKLKLLFNFNTL
-388 CVPFKLFS
+388 CIPFKLFC
-396 KSKLFKRSTHK
+396 KSKLFKRSAYK
-407 QGYRFSFIK
+407 QNRRFSFIT
-416 QRVSSTLII
+416 QQAGNTLVI
-425 KPTSVTVKPCLFNN
+425 KPIQGILKSWLFNN
-439 LTKHNVFTP
+439 LVKHNVLTS

-456 RLTSIYTT
+456 KLTSIYTT
-464 HGSSFID
+464 HGCSFIN
-471 YKGGLALNNKF
+471 YKGGLVLNNKF
-482 SFRGKLYQSSFL
+482 SFRGKLHQSSFL

-502 LKINEYKKHIFDRR
+502 LKINEYKKYIFDSR
-516 KKFLISKVLKLLN
+516 KKFLISKILKLLN
-529 THHGRFNSINFFVN
+529 THHGKFNSINFFVN
-543 SNMRFLKKSQCIN
+543 SNMRFLKKSKCVN

-561 TSPEDYIHSVHN
+561 TSPEDYIHSTHN

-578 SSTITYRELHIPR
+578 NSTVTYRELHMPR

-631 RKLTQNYY
+631 RKLTQSYY

-670 IFLNNK
+670 IFLNNR
-676 LLHDSKSFI
+676 LLHDPKSFI

-704 WLISVTQK
+704 WLISATQK

-748 TVRYDFADI
+748 TVRHDFADI

-763 DFFTLSAFCVY
+763 DFFTLSAFCIY
-774 DYNVFTY
+774 DYNIFTY

>member
-1 MLLLCVVTTFLD
+1 MLLCVVTTFLD
-13 TIKNCN
+13 TIKNYN

-26 RKVLLKAFRDNLF
+26 RKVLLKAFKDNLF
-39 IRVKK
+39 TRVKK
-44 LNKGTNILSFTNFKR
+44 LNKETNILSFTNFKR
-59 YKSKKLSNVNTNT
+59 YKSKRLSNVNVNT
-72 IIRRYRRRRLTFTSY
+72 IIRRYRRKRPTFTSY
-87 RLLLKLRVTTK
+87 KLLLKLRTTTNRT
-98 YASLQ
+98 SLL
-103 LACTARVPFQPQNF
+103 LACVSRAPLQSQNF
-117 LTSKKQL
+117 LISKKQL
-124 KGPTLFNFT
+124 KRPILFNFT
-133 GKAISNAISKAICKN
+133 CKAFPNAIAKATRKN
-148 RSKTQLKTRQQMRPK
+148 RWKTQLKTRQQTRPK
-163 TIACLKLK
+163 TIACFKLK
-171 PLPNF
+171 PLPKF
-176 LRFRRLKLIQ
+176 LRFRRLKLVQ
-186 HILYKRYYKILR
+186 HILHKRYYKILR
-198 KRILKKNKLLRERRA
+198 KRILRKKKLLDKRRA
-213 ATKKPNLQV
+213 AAKKSSLRV
-222 TKKPNLQVTKKPNLQ
+222 AKKSSLRVA
-237 VTKKWVTEKPNLQ
+237 
-250 VTKKWVTKKF
+250 
-260 NLQVTKKLNLQ
+260 
-271 VTKNKHRIRLKARLA
+271 KNKHRIRLKARLT

-298 ARRLK
+298 VRRLK
-303 YLRDYL
+303 GLRDYL
-309 CNKTNVKLNTKLN
+309 CSKANMKLNTKLN

-329 TTRFIIKPNSKKLDS
+329 TTRFITKPNSKKPNS
-344 KKLDSKKPT
+344 KKSNSKKSLRARINVHST
-353 KAHTRVYPAKYRL
+353 KYRL
-366 KVTTKLRNNY
+366 NATAKLKNNY
-376 TKLKLLFSFNTL
+376 TKLKLLFNFNAL
-388 CVPFKLFS
+388 CIPFKLFC
-396 KSKLFKRSTHK
+396 KSKLFKRSAYK
-407 QGYRFSFIK
+407 QNRRFSFIT
-416 QRVSSTLII
+416 QQAGNTLVI
-425 KPTSVTVKPCLFNN
+425 KPIQGILKSWLFNN
-439 LTKHNVFTP
+439 LVKHNVLTS

-456 RLTSIYTT
+456 KLTSIYTT
-464 HGSSFID
+464 HGCSFIN
-471 YKGGLALNNKF
+471 YKGGLVLNNKF
-482 SFRGKLYQSSFL
+482 SFRGKLHQSSFL

-502 LKINEYKKHIFDRR
+502 LKINEYKKYIFDSR
-516 KKFLISKVLKLLN
+516 KKFLISKILKLLN
-529 THHGRFNSINFFVN
+529 THHGKFNSINFFVN
-543 SNMRFLKKSQCIN
+543 SNMRFLKKSKCVN

-561 TSPEDYIHSVHN
+561 TSPEDYIHNTHN

-578 SSTITYRELHIPR
+578 NSTVTYRELHMPR

-631 RKLTQNYY
+631 RKLTQSYY

-670 IFLNNK
+670 IFLNNR
-676 LLHDSKSFI
+676 LLHDPKSFI

-704 WLISVTQK
+704 WLISATQK

-748 TVRYDFADI
+748 TVRHDFADI

-763 DFFTLSAFCVY
+763 DFFTLSAFCIY
-774 DYNVFTY
+774 DYNIFTY

>member
-13 TIKNCN
+13 TIKNYN

-26 RKVLLKAFRDNLF
+26 RKVLLKAFKDNLF
-39 IRVKK
+39 TRVKK
-44 LNKGTNILSFTNFKR
+44 LNKETNILSFTNFKR
-59 YKSKKLSNVNTNT
+59 YKSKRLSNVNVNT
-72 IIRRYRRRRLTFTSY
+72 IIRRYRRKRPTFTSY
-87 RLLLKLRVTTK
+87 KLLLKLRTTTNRT
-98 YASLQ
+98 SLL
-103 LACTARVPFQPQNF
+103 LACVSRAPLQSQNF
-117 LTSKKQL
+117 LISKKQL
-124 KGPTLFNFT
+124 KRPILFNFT
-133 GKAISNAISKAICKN
+133 CKAFPNAIAKATRKN
-148 RSKTQLKTRQQMRPK
+148 RWKTQLKTRQQTRPK
-163 TIACLKLK
+163 TIACFKLK
-171 PLPNF
+171 PLPKF
-176 LRFRRLKLIQ
+176 LRFRRLKLVQ
-186 HILYKRYYKILR
+186 HILHKRYYKILR
-198 KRILKKNKLLRERRA
+198 KRILRKKKLLDKRRA
-213 ATKKPNLQV
+213 AAKKSSLRV
-222 TKKPNLQVTKKPNLQ
+222 AKKSSLRVA
-237 VTKKWVTEKPNLQ
+237 
-250 VTKKWVTKKF
+250 
-260 NLQVTKKLNLQ
+260 
-271 VTKNKHRIRLKARLA
+271 KNKHRIRLKARLT

-298 ARRLK
+298 VRRLK
-303 YLRDYL
+303 GLRDYL
-309 CNKTNVKLNTKLN
+309 CSKANMKLNTKLN

-329 TTRFIIKPNSKKLDS
+329 TTRFITKPNSKKSNS
-344 KKLDSKKPT
+344 KKSNSKKSNSKKSLRARINVHST
-353 KAHTRVYPAKYRL
+353 KYRL
-366 KVTTKLRNNY
+366 NATAKLKNNY
-376 TKLKLLFSFNTL
+376 TKLKLLFNFNTL
-388 CVPFKLFS
+388 CIPFKLFC
-396 KSKLFKRSTHK
+396 KSKLFKRSAYK
-407 QGYRFSFIK
+407 QNRRFSFIT
-416 QRVSSTLII
+416 QQAGNTLVI
-425 KPTSVTVKPCLFNN
+425 KPIQGILKSWLFNN
-439 LTKHNVFTP
+439 LVKHNVLTS

-456 RLTSIYTT
+456 KLTSIYTT
-464 HGSSFID
+464 HGCSFIN
-471 YKGGLALNNKF
+471 YKGGLVLNNKF
-482 SFRGKLYQSSFL
+482 SFRGKLHQSSFL

-502 LKINEYKKHIFDRR
+502 LKINEYKKHIFDSR
-516 KKFLISKVLKLLN
+516 KKFLISKILKLLN
-529 THHGRFNSINFFVN
+529 THHGKFNSINFFVN
-543 SNMRFLKKSQCIN
+543 SNMRFLKKSKCVN

-561 TSPEDYIHSVHN
+561 TSPEDYIHSTHN

-578 SSTITYRELHIPR
+578 NSTVTYRELHMPR

-631 RKLTQNYY
+631 RKLTQSYY

-670 IFLNNK
+670 IFLNNR
-676 LLHDSKSFI
+676 LLHDPKSFI

-704 WLISVTQK
+704 WLISATQK

-748 TVRYDFADI
+748 TVRHDFADI

-763 DFFTLSAFCVY
+763 DFFTLSAFCIY
-774 DYNVFTY
+774 DYNIFTY

>member
-13 TIKNCN
+13 TIKNYN

-26 RKVLLKAFRDNLF
+26 RKVLLKAFKDNLF
-39 IRVKK
+39 TRVKK
-44 LNKGTNILSFTNFKR
+44 LNKETNILSFTNFKR
-59 YKSKKLSNVNTNT
+59 YKSKRLSNVNVNT
-72 IIRRYRRRRLTFTSY
+72 IIRRYRRKRPTFTSY
-87 RLLLKLRVTTK
+87 KLLLKLRTTTNRT
-98 YASLQ
+98 SLL
-103 LACTARVPFQPQNF
+103 LACVSRAPLQSQNF
-117 LTSKKQL
+117 LISKKQL
-124 KGPTLFNFT
+124 KRPILFNFT
-133 GKAISNAISKAICKN
+133 CKAFPNAIAKATRKN
-148 RSKTQLKTRQQMRPK
+148 RWKTQLKTRQQTRPK
-163 TIACLKLK
+163 TIACFKLK
-171 PLPNF
+171 PLPKF
-176 LRFRRLKLIQ
+176 LRFRRLKLVQ
-186 HILYKRYYKILR
+186 HILHKRYYKILR
-198 KRILKKNKLLRERRA
+198 KRILRKKKLLDKRRA
-213 ATKKPNLQV
+213 AAKKSSLRV
-222 TKKPNLQVTKKPNLQ
+222 AKKSSLRVAKKSSLR
-237 VTKKWVTEKPNLQ
+237 VAKKSSLRVA
-250 VTKKWVTKKF
+250 
-260 NLQVTKKLNLQ
+260 
-271 VTKNKHRIRLKARLA
+271 KNKHRIRLKARLT

-298 ARRLK
+298 VRRLK
-303 YLRDYL
+303 GLRDYL
-309 CNKTNVKLNTKLN
+309 CSKANMKLNTKLN

-329 TTRFIIKPNSKKLDS
+329 TTRFITKPNSKKSNS
-344 KKLDSKKPT
+344 KKSNSKKSNSKKSLRARINVHST
-353 KAHTRVYPAKYRL
+353 KYRL
-366 KVTTKLRNNY
+366 NATAKLKNNY
-376 TKLKLLFSFNTL
+376 TKLKLLFNFNTL
-388 CVPFKLFS
+388 CIPFKLFC
-396 KSKLFKRSTHK
+396 KSKLFKRSAYK
-407 QGYRFSFIK
+407 QNRRFSFIT
-416 QRVSSTLII
+416 QQAGNTLVI
-425 KPTSVTVKPCLFNN
+425 KPIQGILKSWLFNN
-439 LTKHNVFTP
+439 LVKHNVLTS

-456 RLTSIYTT
+456 KLTSIYTT
-464 HGSSFID
+464 HGCSFIN
-471 YKGGLALNNKF
+471 YKGGLVLNNKF
-482 SFRGKLYQSSFL
+482 SFRGKLHQSSFL

-502 LKINEYKKHIFDRR
+502 LKINEYKKYIFDSR
-516 KKFLISKVLKLLN
+516 KKFLISKILKLLN
-529 THHGRFNSINFFVN
+529 THHGKFNSINFFVN
-543 SNMRFLKKSQCIN
+543 SNMRFLKKSKCVN

-561 TSPEDYIHSVHN
+561 TSPEDYIHSTHN

-578 SSTITYRELHIPR
+578 NSTVTYRELHMPR

-631 RKLTQNYY
+631 RKLTQSYY

-670 IFLNNK
+670 IFLNNR
-676 LLHDSKSFI
+676 LLHDPKSFI

-704 WLISVTQK
+704 WLISATQK

-748 TVRYDFADI
+748 TVRHDFADI

-763 DFFTLSAFCVY
+763 DFFTLSAFCIY
-774 DYNVFTY
+774 DYNIFTY

>member
-13 TIKNCN
+13 TIKNYN

-26 RKVLLKAFRDNLF
+26 RKVLLKAFKDNLF
-39 IRVKK
+39 TRVKK
-44 LNKGTNILSFTNFKR
+44 LNKETNILSFTNFKR
-59 YKSKKLSNVNTNT
+59 YKSKRLSNVNVNT
-72 IIRRYRRRRLTFTSY
+72 IIRRYRRKRPTFTSY
-87 RLLLKLRVTTK
+87 KLLLKLRTTTNRT
-98 YASLQ
+98 SLL
-103 LACTARVPFQPQNF
+103 LACVSRAPLQSQNF
-117 LTSKKQL
+117 LISKKQL
-124 KGPTLFNFT
+124 KRPILFNFT
-133 GKAISNAISKAICKN
+133 CKAFPNAIAKATRKN
-148 RSKTQLKTRQQMRPK
+148 RWKTQLKTRQQTRPK
-163 TIACLKLK
+163 TIACFKLK
-171 PLPNF
+171 PLPKF
-176 LRFRRLKLIQ
+176 LRFRRLKLVQ
-186 HILYKRYYKILR
+186 HILHKRYYKILR
-198 KRILKKNKLLRERRA
+198 KRILRKKKLLDKRRA
-213 ATKKPNLQV
+213 AAKKSSLRV
-222 TKKPNLQVTKKPNLQ
+222 AKKSSLRVAKKSSLR
-237 VTKKWVTEKPNLQ
+237 VAKKSSLRVA
-250 VTKKWVTKKF
+250 
-260 NLQVTKKLNLQ
+260 
-271 VTKNKHRIRLKARLA
+271 KNKHRIRLKARLT

-298 ARRLK
+298 VRRLK
-303 YLRDYL
+303 GLRDYL
-309 CNKTNVKLNTKLN
+309 CSKANMKLNTKLN

-329 TTRFIIKPNSKKLDS
+329 TTRFITKPNSKKSNS
-344 KKLDSKKPT
+344 KKSNSKKSNSKKSLRARINVHST
-353 KAHTRVYPAKYRL
+353 KYRL
-366 KVTTKLRNNY
+366 NATAKLKNNY
-376 TKLKLLFSFNTL
+376 TKLKLLFNFNTL
-388 CVPFKLFS
+388 CIPFKLFC
-396 KSKLFKRSTHK
+396 KSKLFKRSAYK
-407 QGYRFSFIK
+407 QNRRFSFIT
-416 QRVSSTLII
+416 QQAGNTLVI
-425 KPTSVTVKPCLFNN
+425 KPIQGILKSWLFNN
-439 LTKHNVFTP
+439 LVKHNVLTS

-456 RLTSIYTT
+456 KLTSIYTT
-464 HGSSFID
+464 HGCSFIN
-471 YKGGLALNNKF
+471 YKGGLVLNNKF
-482 SFRGKLYQSSFL
+482 SFRGKLHQSSFL

-502 LKINEYKKHIFDRR
+502 LKINEYKKYIFDSR
-516 KKFLISKVLKLLN
+516 KKFLISKILKLLN
-529 THHGRFNSINFFVN
+529 THHGKFNSINFFVN
-543 SNMRFLKKSQCIN
+543 SNMRFLKKSKYVN

-561 TSPEDYIHSVHN
+561 TSPEDYIHSTHH

-578 SSTITYRELHIPR
+578 NSTVTYRELHMPR

-631 RKLTQNYY
+631 RKLTQSYY

-670 IFLNNK
+670 IFLNNR
-676 LLHDSKSFI
+676 LLHDPKSFI

-704 WLISVTQK
+704 WLISATQK

-748 TVRYDFADI
+748 TVRHDFADI

-763 DFFTLSAFCVY
+763 DFFTLSAFCIY
-774 DYNVFTY
+774 DYNIFTY

>member
-1 MLLLCVVTTFLD
+1 MLLCVVTTFLD
-13 TIKNCN
+13 TIKNYN

-26 RKVLLKAFRDNLF
+26 RKVLLKAFKDNLF
-39 IRVKK
+39 TRVKK
-44 LNKGTNILSFTNFKR
+44 LNKETNILSFTNFKR
-59 YKSKKLSNVNTNT
+59 YKSKRLSNVNVNT
-72 IIRRYRRRRLTFTSY
+72 IIRRYRRKRPTFTSY
-87 RLLLKLRVTTK
+87 KLLLKLRTTTNRT
-98 YASLQ
+98 SLL
-103 LACTARVPFQPQNF
+103 LACVSRAPLQSQSF
-117 LTSKKQL
+117 LISKKQL
-124 KGPTLFNFT
+124 KRPILFNFT
-133 GKAISNAISKAICKN
+133 CKALPNAIAKATRKN
-148 RSKTQLKTRQQMRPK
+148 RWKTQLKTRQQTRPK
-163 TIACLKLK
+163 TIACFKLK
-171 PLPNF
+171 PLPKF
-176 LRFRRLKLIQ
+176 LRFRRLKLVQ
-186 HILYKRYYKILR
+186 HILHKRYYKILR
-198 KRILKKNKLLRERRA
+198 KRILRKKKLLDKRRA
-213 ATKKPNLQV
+213 AAKKSSLRV
-222 TKKPNLQVTKKPNLQ
+222 AKKSSLRVAKKSSLR
-237 VTKKWVTEKPNLQ
+237 VAKKSSLRVA
-250 VTKKWVTKKF
+250 KKSSLRVA
-260 NLQVTKKLNLQ
+260 
-271 VTKNKHRIRLKARLA
+271 KNKHRIRLKARLT

-298 ARRLK
+298 VRRLK
-303 YLRDYL
+303 GLRDYL
-309 CNKTNVKLNTKLN
+309 CSKANMKLNTKLN

-329 TTRFIIKPNSKKLDS
+329 TTRFITKPNSKKPN
-344 KKLDSKKPT
+344 SKKPNSKKPNSKKPNSKKSLRARINVHST
-353 KAHTRVYPAKYRL
+353 KYRL
-366 KVTTKLRNNY
+366 NATAKLKNNY
-376 TKLKLLFSFNTL
+376 TKLKLLFNFNTL
-388 CVPFKLFS
+388 CIPFKLFC
-396 KSKLFKRSTHK
+396 KSKLFKRSAYK
-407 QGYRFSFIK
+407 QNRCFSFIT
-416 QRVSSTLII
+416 QQAGNTLVI
-425 KPTSVTVKPCLFNN
+425 KPIQGILKSWLFNN
-439 LTKHNVFTP
+439 LVKHNVLTS

-456 RLTSIYTT
+456 KLTSIYTT
-464 HGSSFID
+464 HGCSFIN
-471 YKGGLALNNKF
+471 YKGGLVLNNKF
-482 SFRGKLYQSSFL
+482 SFRGKLHQSSFL

-502 LKINEYKKHIFDRR
+502 LKINEYKKYIFDSR
-516 KKFLISKVLKLLN
+516 KKFLISKILKLLN
-529 THHGRFNSINFFVN
+529 THHGKFNSINFFVN
-543 SNMRFLKKSQCIN
+543 SNMRFLKKSKCVN

-561 TSPEDYIHSVHN
+561 TSPEDYIHSTHN

-578 SSTITYRELHIPR
+578 NSTVTYRELHMPR

-631 RKLTQNYY
+631 RKLTQSYY

-670 IFLNNK
+670 IFLNNR
-676 LLHDSKSFI
+676 LLHDPKSFI

-704 WLISVTQK
+704 WLISATQK

-748 TVRYDFADI
+748 TVRHDFADI

-763 DFFTLSAFCVY
+763 DFFTLSAFCIY
-774 DYNVFTY
+774 DYNIFTY

>member
-13 TIKNCN
+13 TIKNYN

-26 RKVLLKAFRDNLF
+26 RKVLLKAFKDNLF
-39 IRVKK
+39 TRVKK
-44 LNKGTNILSFTNFKR
+44 LNKETNILSFTNFKR
-59 YKSKKLSNVNTNT
+59 YKSKRLSNVNVNT
-72 IIRRYRRRRLTFTSY
+72 IIRRYRRKRPTFTSY
-87 RLLLKLRVTTK
+87 KLLLKLRTTTNRT
-98 YASLQ
+98 SLL
-103 LACTARVPFQPQNF
+103 LACVSRAPLQSQNF
-117 LTSKKQL
+117 LISKKQL
-124 KGPTLFNFT
+124 KRPILFNFT
-133 GKAISNAISKAICKN
+133 CKAFPNAIAKATRKN
-148 RSKTQLKTRQQMRPK
+148 RWKTQLKTRQQTRPK
-163 TIACLKLK
+163 TIACFKLK
-171 PLPNF
+171 PLPKF
-176 LRFRRLKLIQ
+176 LRFRRLKLVQ
-186 HILYKRYYKILR
+186 HILHKRYYKILR
-198 KRILKKNKLLRERRA
+198 KRILRKKKLLDKRRA
-213 ATKKPNLQV
+213 AAKKSSLRV
-222 TKKPNLQVTKKPNLQ
+222 AKKSSLRVA
-237 VTKKWVTEKPNLQ
+237 
-250 VTKKWVTKKF
+250 
-260 NLQVTKKLNLQ
+260 
-271 VTKNKHRIRLKARLA
+271 KNKHRIRLKARLT

-298 ARRLK
+298 VRRLK
-303 YLRDYL
+303 GLRDYL
-309 CNKTNVKLNTKLN
+309 CSKANMKLNTKLN

-329 TTRFIIKPNSKKLDS
+329 TTRFITKPNSKKSNS
-344 KKLDSKKPT
+344 KKSLRARINVHST
-353 KAHTRVYPAKYRL
+353 KYRL
-366 KVTTKLRNNY
+366 NATAKLKNNY
-376 TKLKLLFSFNTL
+376 TKLKLLFNFNTL
-388 CVPFKLFS
+388 CIPFKLFC
-396 KSKLFKRSTHK
+396 KSKLFKRSAYK
-407 QGYRFSFIK
+407 QNRRFSFIT
-416 QRVSSTLII
+416 QQAGNTLVI
-425 KPTSVTVKPCLFNN
+425 KPIQGILKSWLFNN
-439 LTKHNVFTP
+439 LVKHNVLTS

-456 RLTSIYTT
+456 KLTSIYTT
-464 HGSSFID
+464 HGCSFIN
-471 YKGGLALNNKF
+471 YKGGLVLNNKF
-482 SFRGKLYQSSFL
+482 SFRGKLHQSSFL

-502 LKINEYKKHIFDRR
+502 LKINEYKKYIFDSR
-516 KKFLISKVLKLLN
+516 KKFLISKILKLLN
-529 THHGRFNSINFFVN
+529 THHGKFNSINFFVN
-543 SNMRFLKKSQCIN
+543 SNMRFLKKSKCVN

-561 TSPEDYIHSVHN
+561 TSPEDYIHSTHN

-578 SSTITYRELHIPR
+578 NSTVTYRELHMPR

-631 RKLTQNYY
+631 RKLTQSYY

-670 IFLNNK
+670 IFLNNR
-676 LLHDSKSFI
+676 LLHDPKSFI

-704 WLISVTQK
+704 WLISATQK

-748 TVRYDFADI
+748 TVRHDFADI

-763 DFFTLSAFCVY
+763 DFFTLSAFCIY
-774 DYNVFTY
+774 DYNIFTY